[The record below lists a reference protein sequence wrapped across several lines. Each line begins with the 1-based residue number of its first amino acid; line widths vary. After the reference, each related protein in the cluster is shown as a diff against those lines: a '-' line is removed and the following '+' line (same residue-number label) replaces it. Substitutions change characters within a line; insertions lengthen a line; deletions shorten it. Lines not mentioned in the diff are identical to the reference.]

1 MKKTRKKIIVGILL
15 ATLLSQTLY
24 SAASGIFGVNAQSY
38 AYADDEMAEDV
49 EPGEFVDESTM
60 DDSEEG
66 GEVAESSTEEAV
78 EEATEAEAVGGE
90 EAVDAQ
96 DDALIDAGAGAVGEE
111 EEVTEEAEE
120 EEAEEIRL
128 TASYVDSDSGA
139 AIKDSEDLIIDT
151 NYMFVIRDEAPEIE
165 NYTYDKTTINIEDTE
180 YDITAILTEDVEGTE
195 VYSYTTDEDIADKN
209 ADEISWTQLT
219 EDTEVVFNYRSAEE
233 EQAEET
239 VSENEV
245 EEEAEKRVY
254 EFEDDKIKVTATLER
269 ADAVPDD
276 AYFAVTPLTDEEA
289 DKYIA
294 SLNENLEEGQPEVTK
309 DDILLYDIAFYT
321 DESKSEEI
329 EPEEGSV
336 AISIEFRKEQISEE
350 LGVENDEDINV
361 THFEEN
367 GNNIDA
373 VTVEADASADNNTV
387 DFTTDSFSVYGIWAD
402 HVVKNLKPGKT
413 ITYADV
419 LGEAVKYGVVANDM
433 HLDGD
438 METNFAVGAMHG
450 QAQIK
455 SCKNDGGGAGR
466 VFIGSYDD
474 DSKKFLMDKN
484 SNAGT
489 LYIYT
494 TEDVL
499 NRMDPAMKSR
509 SGVVIDTRAYSEE
522 KIKSLVKGMVDKVR
536 IKSDELMR
544 EENCYQYG
552 GLWKNQGDKT
562 VDLTDSSNPGGTYY
576 ISFDTSDGK
585 SENKFPESGYEIR
598 IRSDQNLVFNI
609 PDKKIYIDQYKLFID
624 GEQYIPQGYSNESVL
639 FEKIIFNC
647 PNAEEVHTSTPVTG
661 TFLVPRG
668 DFWNDSVAAGF
679 LVANNIRKIGGAEWH
694 CISKDIEIVENG
706 KTSIDLK
713 LKKFLKDDKEQEVSN
728 DQWPDE
734 GFTFKVSKYTG
745 KETGDVNSGI
755 ITDKSKIPTIPGMN
769 SDGEMTVTVNRDT
782 PDHQALIGKLTFK
795 GEDIWKQGSPS
806 PNPPNGYGSGVH
818 FISFMYKV
826 TEVNGSA
833 SGIQYDAEPFYI
845 KVFVNCE
852 KLINNGI
859 TQYIVWTETKV
870 NRNVTEYNCWPG
882 MPEFINHKVEQR
894 SFKVTK
900 NVNSSRNEDLSRDYY
915 FELFRKA
922 NGASTYDPVISV
934 TSDGKEEWF
943 QPIKNGQTVEIVG
956 YKLNGQTVTLRNDE
970 DYYIVEHDNKYSN
983 GKYGPPEGFEASYR
997 AEGTQYTIGKQPDTN
1012 VDVIQFRLGSGDT
1025 NIEIMNTRNARGN
1038 LRIHKTVVN
1047 DFGAKEV
1054 RDNSNSAL
1062 NQVLFVVTNLDH
1074 KVGNENFR
1082 FTLDGYVGTQGTAG
1096 AVKGN
1101 DGVTYKVTYDHNAHW
1116 TIYDIPAGRY
1126 TVQEI
1131 ADGVVIPQPGQTAL
1145 HPEYTKVTKYSIAK
1159 YKYYEKDARD
1169 RKAGQYWWASDDPNQ
1184 VDDYSSIIATVG
1196 PGVDVQCVQVYN
1208 YYSQAQA
1215 ELKATKVY
1223 NGETWPSEGFTFELS
1238 AVGAY
1243 DKAGNKLD
1251 KSVPMPESNTA
1262 VARKDNPT
1270 VSFGTIKYPEKDYE
1284 ETVYKYQ
1291 IKEIVNGATEVT
1303 VGSGNDAKTYWLKD
1317 GILYDKTVHE
1327 AEVYVH
1333 LTKGS
1338 FYKKSKEKVGDNPA
1352 ETFYGI
1358 VADVSY
1364 PTDGTNAES
1373 AVFTNKESRPVTYEP
1388 WAVKTT
1394 KYLPS
1399 NVEKFLKFQ
1408 LIDEDEK
1415 KTVQEKTVKVKGTGS
1430 WFIDCFDAL
1439 TYYGEGVHHYRI
1451 KEVDSNGAASVT
1463 PSDGITFTVTVS
1475 YNADGS
1481 LNVSSTND
1489 DRTAN
1494 QDARKITN
1502 IYPMN
1507 GEASVR
1513 IQKKI
1518 TGRKFT
1524 ADDEFW
1530 IDVTKNGKTWKSFQA
1545 GSGSDIGSDI
1555 SNIDVKFDAFDQDS
1569 AQDYVTNEKFDLY
1582 EFKER
1587 DTKQP
1592 GVTYDKTVYT
1602 AKVTPSIVDGKIEI
1616 NVEKSANDIVFINTY
1631 NATGSLDLETKKV
1644 FNKALTA
1651 DLFKFDLVKDGVV
1664 LQTKGNDADG
1674 KVTFDKINYT
1684 LANNDAGKTY
1694 TYVVREHLPEEATA
1708 KNDYTVNG
1716 IKYDTRTYT
1725 VKASITDNG
1734 DGTLGVNTSGAIEA
1748 LKSTGF
1754 NNTYDEKGELNFKV
1768 KKSINKWPKDK
1779 TFTFKLYDGSTQVG
1793 SDIVLSAAK
1802 TESDPIKV
1810 TAGASEA
1817 GKVHDY
1823 KLVEVAPREDSEGI
1837 IYDRPP
1843 KIYSVTWTSVGKG
1856 KLEPVYNG
1864 QKVEEIPV
1872 TFTNTY
1878 NAGASFAPQ
1887 VTKIM
1892 TGMTL
1897 TKPFSFE
1904 FTDDKGNVIDTQTI
1918 GGEANSKKYSGTATF
1933 AAQTYTLAD
1942 DGTTYTYH
1950 IHEVIPEGAVN
1961 NKLDGITYDDTDH
1974 EINVTLEDKG
1984 KGSLVKTVTLD
1995 GVALSDDAT
2004 VNVVFKNEY
2013 NAAGTVWLN
2022 AQKKVTDGT
2031 NELDLTKLDLDK
2043 KFEFELKDSNGVS
2056 LQKAKTDKDGLVTFG
2071 GEDVIKYTT
2080 AGTYT
2085 YTIDEIT
2092 EDSDNYK
2099 KRTDT
2104 QTVTVK
2110 VKDNGDGTLTA
2121 EPTYGDDFPEF
2132 ENVFSDHAEVK
2143 LGGTKTLEGR
2153 ASKDKTFTFDL
2164 VPAEGQID
2172 ADKNAKSASVTYTAG
2187 ETGSKPFAF
2196 DDLTYDLSDLG
2207 GATEKTLYYSVTE
2220 RAVEDGVVQVK
2231 EPDYAKEYAM
2241 RVVLK
2246 LEGGELKAQ
2255 ETVKA
2260 ITDTDKNKG
2269 FWVTI
2274 ADKFLNGDNDSIRF
2288 KNKYEA
2294 KGSIP
2299 LEGIKSFAK
2308 SDDDMSLDGFTFE
2321 VKLGGQVV
2329 ATGISDADGK
2339 ITYTVAEGFGQG
2351 NELKYTS
2358 KDIGTKE
2365 YTVTEGKKD
2374 GFIAVASRTFKVTIA
2389 DNGNGTL
2396 SVTSDDKQQALSFV
2410 NTPTELNISKKD
2422 FSTGAELKGAALKL
2436 VDSEGK
2442 VVKEWTS
2449 DGTYKTIYGLKAG
2462 KYTLKETNR
2471 IAGYEMAQEAT
2482 VVLSEDNKVE
2492 VKDSKDIVKAA
2503 DGSVT
2508 NLIVVNNRV
2517 RPITIKKVDANSPET
2532 VLTGAE
2538 YTVTELDGTALP
2550 DGAVEDSMKSDG
2562 TMTLKGLATGKTYK
2576 ITETKAPDGYAKA
2589 ADVEFE
2595 IQSDR
2600 KIKIIPG
2607 PGADHA
2613 NVSED
2618 SLGDSLNITIAD
2630 PPIRLYLAKYDG
2642 SASTEENK
2650 VLLKDAKLEILKG
2663 DANGEAVKTGL
2674 TSSATE
2680 KIEITRLTPGDY
2692 TLVETEAPKGY
2703 LVADPIAFTIDEYG
2717 KVYING
2723 NDAPKDADGTYLVS
2737 MYDTKIGELVFSG
2750 QKIWV
2755 DGENQQKVRPD
2766 RIKVALQR
2774 KLATDKGWTEPNF
2787 LTVWATKD
2795 SEDPYSFVFNNEVA
2809 KEYGKSILKT
2819 NEFGV
2824 AYEYQIL
2831 EELDTNTKER
2841 YLADNQGIGVTA
2853 SNDGSGYVITNRL
2866 KPEVVDVHVHKT
2878 WQTGGVSKD
2887 GIYTGFVATLQ
2898 MKDANG
2904 NYVDVK
2910 DSEGNVL
2917 SKPVPKVGDI
2927 IFAGL
2932 DKYDENGFEI
2942 VYRVVETNKSNTYYW
2957 NADGSITQAEGTD
2970 KKTPDDTPDGVIDL
2984 DLLNDH
2990 PELKPG
2996 EVVIEGKKKVLSTTG
3011 VGKDLSGFTF
3021 GLYEVKD
3028 GKYVAVDGV
3037 PAVTT
3042 TNAETGE
3049 FKFATIRY
3057 EEDQIGD
3064 YTYYIKED
3072 AKTGFTADVD
3082 DNGTELTDKYHPVY
3096 VHVAYGP
3103 DKKSIVATATYGPTS
3118 AVITNRYDAEGE
3130 VTIKVTKSMT
3140 TWPAGAEFRVKVT
3153 DSVTDS
3159 AFAGEVKEPKYVTLT
3174 EANPVGSVKFTG
3186 YTKAAEHVYTLA
3198 EVDGN
3203 DNVLSGKTVDNVEY
3217 GAIDPVT
3224 VTFTDTRAKTD
3235 NILDAVVDGKEVS
3248 EIERS
3253 VENGY
3258 GANGEFAPEVKKILN
3273 GKTMDPE
3280 EFGFELKDADGN
3292 VLQTK
3297 YNDQNGK
3304 VVFDK
3309 IGYTLADL
3317 DGAKE
3322 KEFKYYIREVPGT
3335 NPGMKYDI
3343 SGIENHEIT
3352 FTLYDDGKGGLIK
3365 KDLKGL
3371 KGNILT
3377 ITNEYSTKGEVQFAA
3392 MKTVKTPSG
3401 KTLPY
3406 NQIKRTFEFKI
3417 TATDPAGKI
3426 VTETGEKDYI
3436 TAKTDESGLA
3446 QFADKIKYTKEGTY
3460 TYTIEETTPDG
3471 AGYTKPESQTITVV
3485 MSDAEK
3491 NGTLTPTVTFSG
3503 DGFSAFTN
3511 VYGAD
3516 GGIDVTAAKVYDDYD
3531 YPAGGFKLYITDKEG
3546 GKQED
3551 AIGGVQTITKA
3562 EDIAKWHFDYTQDDL
3577 FVGDEYQP
3585 ERTRTY
3591 YIYEVDE
3598 SDKNPQIDYEG
3609 AKKYAKVTVTIKD
3622 NKDGTLG
3629 VTKDVEY
3636 EGVAPEQKQSF
3647 IDVLLNKKPPVTADA
3662 YFRNYVKRTGSLQFD
3677 AVKLLQYVDDSLV
3690 QPTKEVQEQ
3699 MKLLRFEVTENGQ
3712 PVIAEDNTPNVGTI
3726 DISVE
3731 PDGNVK
3737 TQIKFKEIKYDAPG
3751 RHTYTIKETGLE
3763 NIPVEKRLFDIDKAW
3778 KDGKSFT
3785 VDVKDPEVI
3794 SKDNYGKL
3802 VVTMSSGDAN
3812 TFSILD
3818 NKISF
3823 KVHNPWI
3830 GKIKVT
3836 KRFLGV
3842 DAEHPIN
3849 KGVRL
3854 RLARRLIFGIEQ
3866 SVTPDEG
3873 TVSEWYATP
3882 DEKDSDQN
3890 GWWTV
3895 RTADESRTFTGL
3907 PKGNYR
3913 LYEEVSD
3920 DCKFTNEEV
3929 VKNGGYVDLKV
3940 DEDGCLT
3947 STDNPAPR
3955 DEYVLNN
3962 KAENTKELYF
3972 KLIKTWRGKANEL
3985 SEVYDHVTVRISRN
3999 KQPLDMEPGDKP
4011 EVFKETIIT
4020 EKGQT
4025 AKEHTT
4031 NKYAAQYWS
4040 ERTGK
4045 YENYIY
4051 EIEENPVPGYTAYE
4065 GSYEGVSY
4073 NGIKGNRTL
4082 GSQTGDV
4089 RYDTV
4094 RFLNIVTNIPVE
4106 IPVEKRWVDHKR
4118 ADARPAIRF
4127 HLFADSGK
4135 GEKEINTYVL
4145 NPGTTSFTFTKDK
4158 DGKDLQKYDAANDYK
4173 LIKYRVTEEPVLGYK
4188 PGTVVQDADGKW
4200 IFTNESIQ
4208 TEIKKYDVNDGKAV
4222 PTALEGA
4229 EFTINESDKD
4239 WKIIKGGWSASFKS
4253 GQTLEVAIG
4262 SASGGIRPGY
4272 YVMTETKAP
4281 KGYALNS
4288 QQAHFIVEEDGT
4300 VTQKDSW
4307 VKANWDKKAICFADE
4322 PLYGEFRIIKVDGED
4337 EAPLE
4342 GAEFKLYSNKAYKS
4356 GSRVLSNYIAGE
4368 DVLYELGTYVSGSD
4382 GRIVIK
4388 DLEWGTYYL
4397 EETKAPLDYVLPEN
4411 NVFIFDVDETHNT
4424 PGSDDYLELHYIAND
4439 KTPPPPPRSSSS
4451 STTTSSSSTRTT
4463 SSTSSTTTTSSST
4476 RTATSSASS
4485 SGRYLTGVL
4494 GERKGG
4500 VLSDV
4505 LGVKKGPQA
4514 GVLGERMSPVTGD
4527 DLTLNFWIMILGV
4540 AGLIG
4545 MSFVYSDDEE
4555 EEENGDGT
4563 KKKKR
4568 KLFGRAKAKAEK

>member
-24 SAASGIFGVNAQSY
+24 SAASGIFGVSAQSY

-78 EEATEAEAVGGE
+78 EETTEEATEAEADQGME
-90 EAVDAQ
+90 EVDAQ
-96 DDALIDAGAGAVGEE
+96 DDALIDAGAGDVGEE

-219 EDTEVVFNYRSAEE
+219 EDTEVVFNYKSAEE

-276 AYFAVTPLTDEEA
+276 AYFAVTPLTEEEA

-309 DDILLYDIAFYT
+309 DDILLYDIAFYA
-321 DESKSEEI
+321 DESRSEEI

-336 AISIEFRKEQISEE
+336 TVSIEFKTEQISEE

-373 VTVEADASADNNTV
+373 VTVEADTSADNNTV
-387 DFTTDSFSVYGIWAD
+387 DFTTDSFSVYGIWANR
-402 HVVKNLKPGKT
+402 VVKNLKPGAT
-413 ITYADV
+413 ATYSDA

-433 HLDGD
+433 HLDGH

-450 QAQIK
+450 EAQIQ
-455 SCKNDGGGAGR
+455 SCKNEGGGAGR

-474 DSKKFLMDKN
+474 NSKKFLMDKN
-484 SNAGT
+484 SNAGL

-494 TEDVL
+494 TADVL

-509 SGVVIDTRAYSEE
+509 SGVVVDTHSYSESQ
-522 KIKSLVKGMVDKVR
+522 IKSMVKGMVDSVR
-536 IKSDELMR
+536 TKSDELME
-544 EENCYQYG
+544 EENCYQYS
-552 GLWKNQGDKT
+552 GLWKNQWDKT

-609 PDKKIYIDQYKLFID
+609 PDKKIYIGQYKLYID
-624 GEQYIPQGYSNESVL
+624 GKDYTPQGNSDESVL

-694 CISKDIEIVENG
+694 CISKDIEIVEDG

-713 LKKFLKDDKEQEVSN
+713 LKKSLKDDKEQEVSN

-745 KETGDVNSGI
+745 NDNGDINSGI

-769 SDGEMTVTVNRDT
+769 SNGEMTVTVNRDT
-782 PDHQALIGKLTFK
+782 PDHEALIGTLEFK
-795 GEDIWKQGSPS
+795 GQDIWNQGSAS
-806 PNPPNGYGSGVH
+806 PNPPIGYGPGVH
-818 FISFMYKV
+818 CISFMYKI
-826 TEVNGSA
+826 TEVKGTA
-833 SGIQYDAEPFYI
+833 SGIQYDADPYYI
-845 KVFVNCE
+845 KIFVNCE
-852 KLINNGI
+852 KQSSNGV
-859 TQYIVWTETKV
+859 TRYIVWTETKS
-870 NRNVTEYNCWPG
+870 NRNVTEYSCEPKT
-882 MPEFINHKVEQR
+882 PEFINHKVEQR

-922 NGASTYDPVISV
+922 NGASTYDPVVSV

-943 QPIKNGQTVEIVG
+943 QSIKNGQTVEIVG

-997 AEGTQYTIGKQPDTN
+997 AEGTQYTIGKQSGTN

-1025 NIEIMNTRNARGN
+1025 NIEIMNTRNARGD

-1047 DFGAKEV
+1047 DFGSEEV
-1054 RDNSNSAL
+1054 RNNSNSAL

-1074 KVGNENFR
+1074 KVGNENFQ
-1082 FTLDGYVGTQGTAG
+1082 FTLDGYVGRLGTAG
-1096 AVKGN
+1096 EVKGN
-1101 DGVTYKVTYDHNAHW
+1101 DGVTYKVTYDQNAHW
-1116 TIYDIPAGRY
+1116 TIYDLPAGRY

-1131 ADGVVIPQPGQTAL
+1131 ADGVVIPQPGELAI
-1145 HPEYTKVTKYSIAK
+1145 HPEYTKVTKYSLAD
-1159 YKYYEKDARD
+1159 YRYYDKDARK
-1169 RKAGQYWWASDDPNQ
+1169 RTQGNYWWASDDPNQ
-1184 VDDYSSIIATVG
+1184 IDDYSQIIATVG
-1196 PGVDVQCVQVYN
+1196 PGVEVQCVQVYN

-1215 ELKATKVY
+1215 ELKATKDY
-1223 NGETWPSEGFTFELS
+1223 NGNVWPSEGFTFELS
-1238 AVGAY
+1238 PVGAF
-1243 DKAGNKLD
+1243 DKSGNKLN
-1251 KSVPMPESNTA
+1251 KTVPMPESNTA
-1262 VARKDNPT
+1262 VATKDAPT
-1270 VSFGTIKYPEKDYE
+1270 VSFGTIRYPEKDYE

-1291 IKEIVNGATEVT
+1291 IKETVNGATEVT
-1303 VGSGNDAKTYWLKD
+1303 VGTGSNAQTYWLKD
-1317 GILYDKTVHE
+1317 GILYDKTVHDV
-1327 AEVYVH
+1327 EVYVH
-1333 LTKGS
+1333 LTKGT
-1338 FYKKSKEKVGDNPA
+1338 FYKASDQAPGGDNPA

-1364 PTDGTNAES
+1364 PTDGANAES
-1373 AVFTNKESRPVTYEP
+1373 AVFTNKESKPVTYKP

-1394 KYLPS
+1394 KYVPS
-1399 NVEKFLKFQ
+1399 GETKTLKFQ

-1415 KTVQEKTVKVKGTGS
+1415 RTVQEKTVKVKGTGS
-1430 WFIDCFDAL
+1430 WFIDCFDEL
-1439 TYYGEGVHHYRI
+1439 TYYGEGVHHYRVV
-1451 KEVDSNGAASVT
+1451 ETDSNGAVSVT
-1463 PSDGITFTVTVS
+1463 PAEGITFTVTVS

-1481 LNVSSTND
+1481 LKVSSTND

-1507 GEASVR
+1507 GKASVR

-1530 IDVTKNGKTWKSFQA
+1530 IDVTKNGKTWKSFKA
-1545 GSGSDIGSDI
+1545 GSGSDI
-1555 SNIDVKFDAFDQDS
+1555 SNIDVEFDAFDQDS
-1569 AQDYVTNEKFDLY
+1569 AQDYVTNKKSDLY

-1592 GVTYDKTVYT
+1592 GITYDKTVYT

-1631 NATGSLDLETKKV
+1631 DATGSLDLETKKV
-1644 FNKALTA
+1644 FVGNKALTA
-1651 DLFKFDLVKDGVV
+1651 DLFKFDLVKDGEV

-1684 LANNDAGKTY
+1684 LANDAGKIY
-1694 TYVVREHLPEEATA
+1694 TYVVREQLPEEATA
-1708 KNDYTVNG
+1708 ENDYTVNG

-1754 NNTYDEKGELNFKV
+1754 NNTYDEKGELSFKV

-1810 TAGASEA
+1810 TADASEA

-1837 IYDRPP
+1837 EYDRTA
-1843 KIYSVTWTSVGKG
+1843 KIYSVTWTSDGKG

-1864 QKVEEIPV
+1864 QKVEAGQVLPV
-1872 TFTNTY
+1872 TFTNKY
-1878 NAGASFAPQ
+1878 NAGAAFEPK
-1887 VTKIM
+1887 VTKTI

-1904 FTDDKGNVIDTQTI
+1904 FTDDKGNVIDTKTI
-1918 GGEANSKKYSGTATF
+1918 GGEANSKKYSDTATF

-1942 DGTTYTYH
+1942 DGKTFTYH
-1950 IHEVIPEGAVN
+1950 IHEVIPEGAVD

-1974 EINVTLEDKG
+1974 EIKVTLADNG
-1984 KGSLVKTVTLD
+1984 KGSLVKKVTLD
-1995 GVALSDDAT
+1995 GVAVSDDAV
-2004 VNVVFKNEY
+2004 VNVQFNNEY
-2013 NAAGTVWLN
+2013 TTAGKVVLH
-2022 AQKKVTDGT
+2022 AQKVVTAGNKPLPAD
-2031 NELDLTKLDLDK
+2031 KLDLNNR
-2043 KFEFELKDSNGVS
+2043 FEFELKDANGV
-2056 LQKAKTDKDGLVTFG
+2056 QIGKTKKTDATGLVTFD
-2071 GEDVIKYTT
+2071 EILYT
-2080 AGTYT
+2080 AEGTYT
-2085 YTIDEIT
+2085 YTITEIS
-2092 EDSDNYK
+2092 EDKDGFVK
-2099 KRTDT
+2099 KIAS
-2104 QTVTVK
+2104 QEVTVEVTDK
-2110 VKDNGDGTLTA
+2110 GDGTLEA
-2121 EPTYGDDFPEF
+2121 RPTYDTDFPVIENEF
-2132 ENVFSDHAEVK
+2132 SANAKVD

-2153 ASKDKTFTFDL
+2153 ASEDKTFTFDL
-2164 VPAEGQID
+2164 IPAEGQID

-2220 RAVEDGVVQVK
+2220 RAVEGGVVQ
-2231 EPDYAKEYAM
+2231 EGTKEYAM
-2241 RVVLK
+2241 QVVLK
-2246 LEGGELKAQ
+2246 LEGGKLKAE

-2260 ITDTDKNKG
+2260 IPDENKG
-2269 FWVTI
+2269 FWATLK
-2274 ADKFLNGDNDSIRF
+2274 DKVFNGDNDSVLF

-2294 KGSIP
+2294 SGKIP
-2299 LEGIKSFAK
+2299 LEGVKSFAK
-2308 SDDDMSLDGFTFE
+2308 SDDDMSLAGFTFE

-2339 ITYTVAEGFGQG
+2339 ITYTVAEGYGQG

-2436 VDSEGK
+2436 VDSEGR

-2462 KYTLKETNR
+2462 TYTLKETNR
-2471 IAGYEMAQEAT
+2471 IAGYEVAQEAT

-2517 RPITIKKVDANSPET
+2517 RPITVKKVDANSPET

-2576 ITETKAPDGYAKA
+2576 ITEKKAPDGYAKA

-2600 KIKIIPG
+2600 KIKITSG
-2607 PGADHA
+2607 DDHA
-2613 NVSED
+2613 NVS
-2618 SLGDSLNITIAD
+2618 GDSLNITIAD
-2630 PPIRLYLAKYDG
+2630 PPTRLYLAKYDG

-2650 VLLKDAKLEILKG
+2650 VLLKDAKLEIRKG

-2703 LVADPIAFTIDEYG
+2703 LVADPVAFTIDEYG

-2723 NDAPKDADGTYLVS
+2723 NEAPKDADGTYLVS

-2755 DGENQQKVRPD
+2755 DGEDQQKVRPE

-2878 WQTGGVSKD
+2878 WQTGGVNKD
-2887 GIYTGFVATLQ
+2887 DIYTGFVATLQ

-2970 KKTPDDTPDGVIDL
+2970 RKNEEDTPDGVIDL

-2990 PELKPG
+2990 PDLKPG

-3021 GLYEVKD
+3021 GLYELKD
-3028 GKYVAVDGV
+3028 GNYVAVDGV

-3049 FKFATIRY
+3049 FKFATIKY

-3072 AKTGFTADVD
+3072 AKAGFTADVD

-3103 DKKSIVATATYGPTS
+3103 DKKSIIATATYGPTS

-3203 DNVLSGKTVDNVEY
+3203 DNVLSGKTVDNVVY
-3217 GAIDPVT
+3217 GTIDPVT

-3297 YNDQNGK
+3297 YNDKNGK

-3371 KGNILT
+3371 VGNILT

-3485 MSDAEK
+3485 MTDAEK

-3562 EDIAKWHFDYTQDDL
+3562 EDIAKWHFDYTEDDL

-3598 SDKNPQIDYEG
+3598 RDKNPQIDYEG

-3636 EGVAPEQKQSF
+3636 EGVAPDQTQSF

-3677 AVKLLQYVDDSLV
+3677 AVKLLQYVDGSLV

-3731 PDGNVK
+3731 PNGNVK

-3823 KVHNPWI
+3823 IVHNPWI

-3866 SVTPDEG
+3866 SVDPDEATAG
-3873 TVSEWYATP
+3873 IGAWYATP
-3882 DEKDSDQN
+3882 DENDSDQN

-3907 PKGNYR
+3907 PKGKYR

-3929 VKNGGYVDLKV
+3929 VKNGGYVDLEV

-3985 SEVYDHVTVRISRN
+3985 SEVYDHVTVRISRT

-4011 EVFKETIIT
+4011 EVFEETIIT
-4020 EKGQT
+4020 DKGQT

-4051 EIEENPVPGYTAYE
+4051 DIEENPVPGYTAYE
-4065 GSYEGVSY
+4065 GSYEGISY

-4173 LIKYRVTEEPVLGYK
+4173 LIKYRVTEEPVPGYK

-4307 VKANWDKKAICFADE
+4307 VKANWDKKAICFADD

-4397 EETKAPLDYVLPEN
+4397 EETKAPLDYVLPEH

-4439 KTPPPPPRSSSS
+4439 KTPPPPPGSSSSS
-4451 STTTSSSSTRTT
+4451 STTSSSTSTTSST

-4500 VLSDV
+4500 LLSDV